1 MRALRD
7 GGCLAVLA
15 LALAL
20 GFAGRAEARFVL
32 ADPASD
38 VYSTLAVAAGE
49 EASVEKE
56 AHVTGN
62 MHSNGRVSVQASAA
76 VQGDVSAV
84 LSIDAR
90 GSISGTVTPGAP
102 VRPLPALLTEVEA
115 RGLADRVFEQSA
127 SFVDSRIDDI
137 VFVHGNVRLLGTLA
151 GAGTII
157 ATGNIELE
165 RVAPGE
171 GPRFLSPSARLSL
184 IAFQHIKIHENRSF
198 RGVALAGFQ
207 LMIEKDSS
215 FEGVAVARQKVQI
228 RSGARVIFLSPDSI
242 APLLW
247 IVSPAGRTVGD
258 LPPHVLLEYEDL
270 DSGIDPSRV
279 EAALDGLSAGLSCR
293 AESGSA
299 ECSLPPLITGNY
311 RLRARVR
318 DRAGNET
325 LATRDFSF
333 VLDQLAPVVQI
344 TEPRDG
350 AWANRRTV
358 RVTGTAVDDSGVV
371 SLTINGQPAGVQA
384 GAFSA
389 LILVPEGTS
398 TLRVVAIDE
407 ASRQGSA
414 AVNVAIDSRD
424 RKSVV

>member
-7 GGCLAVLA
+7 GGCLAV

-32 ADPASD
+32 ADPASE

-62 MHSNGRVSVQASAA
+62 MHSNGRVSVQASAT

-171 GPRFLSPSARLSL
+171 GPRFLSSSARLSL

-198 RGVALAGFQ
+198 RGVALAGLQ

-215 FEGVAVARQKVQI
+215 FEGV
-228 RSGARVIFLSPDSI
+228 
-242 APLLW
+242 
-247 IVSPAGRTVGD
+247 
-258 LPPHVLLEYEDL
+258 EYEDL
-270 DSGIDPSRV
+270 GSGIDPSSRLIRQTSGQKRRV
-279 EAALDGLSAGLSCR
+279 
-293 AESGSA
+293 
-299 ECSLPPLITGNY
+299 
-311 RLRARVR
+311 
-318 DRAGNET
+318 
-325 LATRDFSF
+325 F
-333 VLDQLAPVVQI
+333 
-344 TEPRDG
+344 
-350 AWANRRTV
+350 
-358 RVTGTAVDDSGVV
+358 
-371 SLTINGQPAGVQA
+371 
-384 GAFSA
+384 
-389 LILVPEGTS
+389 
-398 TLRVVAIDE
+398 
-407 ASRQGSA
+407 
-414 AVNVAIDSRD
+414 
-424 RKSVV
+424 